1 MHLFPKPATWTV
13 ATYDGF
19 TAATFLGCRQAAY
32 RRLALDAGIGSG
44 DRVLD
49 LGSGPGA
56 LTRAAADLAGR
67 SGHVIGLDRSPE
79 MVIHAQRLGGDSR
92 VGDVARPPFSDNSFD
107 VVVSALALHHVEP
120 EDRDAVFAQAFRMLI
135 PGGRL
140 LVAEFAPPFGRLGR
154 AVARGVCHT
163 EIADDPRADL
173 VDRMAK
179 AGFRRIETRR
189 SGVLTVVRSIRP
201 V

>member
-49 LGSGPGA
+49 LGSGPGT
-56 LTRAAADLAGR
+56 LTRAAADLAGS
-67 SGHVIGLDRSPE
+67 SGQVIGLDRSPE

-92 VGDVARPPFSDNSFD
+92 VGDVARPPFADNSFD
-107 VVVSALALHHVEP
+107 IVHLGAITVVSQHAICKKGQEAAFVVVIRTE
-120 EDRDAVFAQAFRMLI
+120 LI
-135 PGGRL
+135 RL
-140 LVAEFAPPFGRLGR
+140 DNLDWLQRRL
-154 AVARGVCHT
+154 
-163 EIADDPRADL
+163 
-173 VDRMAK
+173 
-179 AGFRRIETRR
+179 
-189 SGVLTVVRSIRP
+189 IRL
-201 V
+201 

>member
-49 LGSGPGA
+49 LGSGPGT
-56 LTRAAADLAGR
+56 LTRAAADLAGS
-67 SGHVIGLDRSPE
+67 SGQVIGLDSSPE

-154 AVARGVCHT
+154 AVARG
-163 EIADDPRADL
+163 
-173 VDRMAK
+173 
-179 AGFRRIETRR
+179 
-189 SGVLTVVRSIRP
+189 SSIRR
-201 V
+201 